1 MQLDQI
7 HAYWMGPFEEWALAR
22 LGAPGLARRV
32 DLNPLPHFVTVR
44 SGLRWYDRPWEKEAD
59 WLTR

>member
-32 DLNPLPHFVTVR
+32 DLNPLPHFVALR
-44 SGLRWYDRPWEKEAD
+44 SACAGTTAHGRRRQ
-59 WLTR
+59 TG